1 MIVGTVAGRRM
12 MVRTTG
18 RLTALKVAR
27 AKRPGMYAD
36 GGGLYLQ
43 VTEGGASWIYRYM
56 LNGRSHEMG
65 LGPLALYGLSDARA
79 LAQDARRLR
88 HQGIDPIEHRRA
100 ARAQTW
106 LDAAKAITFQQCAD
120 AYIAAK
126 RDGWRNAKHA
136 AQWGA
141 TLATYA
147 YPIIGSLPVQSIDTA
162 LVMKVIEPLW
172 RTRTETASRL
182 RARIENVLAY
192 AKSRGYRTGDNP
204 ATWGG
209 HLDKMLPAR
218 SKVRPI
224 EHHAALPYTAL
235 PSFLVALRGQQGIA
249 ARALEFIILTAARSG
264 EVLGARWSEV
274 NLLDRVWTLP
284 AKRMKA
290 NREHRVPLSDG
301 ALSIL
306 AKMEALRPAGD
317 DDAYVFPGD
326 KPDRTLSNTA
336 IWELRQRM
344 GRADIS
350 AHGFRSTFRDWAA
363 ESTNY
368 PNHVVEQALAHTIGS
383 RVEAAYR
390 RSDLFE
396 KRRRLM
402 DAWATFCTTPV
413 QERRNNIALL
423 RGH

>member
-1 MIVGTVAGRRM
+1 M

-126 RDGWRNAKHA
+126 RDGWRSAKHA
-136 AQWGA
+136 AQWEA
-141 TLATYA
+141 TLATCA

-224 EHHAALPYTAL
+224 EHHTALPYTAL
-235 PSFLVALRGQQGIA
+235 PSFLVAARYRGPCA
-249 ARALEFIILTAARSG
+249 
-264 EVLGARWSEV
+264 
-274 NLLDRVWTLP
+274 
-284 AKRMKA
+284 
-290 NREHRVPLSDG
+290 
-301 ALSIL
+301 
-306 AKMEALRPAGD
+306 
-317 DDAYVFPGD
+317 
-326 KPDRTLSNTA
+326 
-336 IWELRQRM
+336 
-344 GRADIS
+344 
-350 AHGFRSTFRDWAA
+350 
-363 ESTNY
+363 
-368 PNHVVEQALAHTIGS
+368 
-383 RVEAAYR
+383 
-390 RSDLFE
+390 
-396 KRRRLM
+396 
-402 DAWATFCTTPV
+402 
-413 QERRNNIALL
+413 
-423 RGH
+423 